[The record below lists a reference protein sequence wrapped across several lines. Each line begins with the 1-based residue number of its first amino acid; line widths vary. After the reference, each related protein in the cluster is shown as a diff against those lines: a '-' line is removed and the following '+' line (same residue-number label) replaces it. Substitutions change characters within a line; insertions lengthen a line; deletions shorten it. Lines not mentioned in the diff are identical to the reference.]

1 MKAVATFEAINR
13 EGAGKGAARA
23 LRRTGRVPAIL
34 YGHNAQPAKISLPLK
49 ELTLQFHKGSFFN
62 KIVDISLDGKVIHAL
77 PRDVQTHPVTDII
90 EHADFQRVDKDSV
103 IHVFVPVKVLN
114 QDKSMGLKRGGVL
127 NIVRHEIELICKPD
141 AIPSFIEVD
150 VAGADIGHSVHISA
164 VKLPPDVK
172 TAIKGR
178 DFTVVTVA
186 GRSKEEEERPVV
198 AAAVPGA
205 EGAAAAAPGTAPGA
219 APGAA
224 PGTTPAAAGAAGGKP
239 AAGAAPAAGAKP
251 APGAKPAAGGKDDKG
266 KK

>member
-1 MKAVATFEAINR
+1 MKAVATFEATPR

-23 LRRTGRVPAIL
+23 LRRQGRVPAIL
-34 YGHNAQPAKISLPLK
+34 YGHTQQPAKISLPLK
-49 ELTLQFHKGSFFN
+49 ELTMQYHKGSFFN
-62 KIVDISLDGKVIHAL
+62 KIVDININGKVVHTL

-90 EHADFQRVDKDSV
+90 EHADFQLVDKDTN

-114 QDKSMGLKRGGVL
+114 QEKSVGLKRGGVL
-127 NIVRHEIELICKPD
+127 NLVRHEIELICKPD

-150 VAGADIGHSVHISA
+150 VAGVDIGHSVHISA
-164 VKLPPDVK
+164 VKMPADVK

-198 AAAVPGA
+198 AAAAAPGA
-205 EGAAAAAPGTAPGA
+205 EGAAAPAAGA

-224 PGTTPAAAGAAGGKP
+224 PGATPAAAGAKP

-251 APGAKPAAGGKDDKG
+251 ADAKGGKK
-266 KK
+266 